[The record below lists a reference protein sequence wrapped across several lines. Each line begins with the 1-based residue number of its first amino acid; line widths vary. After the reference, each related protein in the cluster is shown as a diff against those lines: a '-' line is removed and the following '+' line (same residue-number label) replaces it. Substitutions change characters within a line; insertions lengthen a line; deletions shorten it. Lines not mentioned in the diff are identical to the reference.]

1 MAAVTQPP
9 GLPLWSDYVAF
20 VRRHRRRF
28 LACMGVGLVLGYGWS
43 LTQPTSFSATASV
56 ALTPVPMYVTASTTD
71 LPPPPVTIDT
81 DAQLL
86 HSPRVVEAV
95 ATALG
100 TDNRTAAQRLSVS
113 ASPNSDA
120 LHITVMSRNAQ
131 TAAQAANAAVAA
143 FIQVRRSALGSLQ
156 PKQLSHLQLAIDGQE
171 RLLTK
176 TAVLPANNDL
186 FAQVFDLQTRLQEL
200 EDARA
205 EPANVISLAA
215 VPPHRDYPNTEVPVV
230 SGAMLGLLLAWLWGA
245 GLDRSARRGRVPSRA
260 SAVRNPFGDL
270 PNPTTLNGNYHHAV

>member
-20 VRRHRRRF
+20 ARRHRRRF
-28 LACMGVGLVLGYGWS
+28 LALMGIGLVLGYGWS
-43 LTQPTSFSATASV
+43 LTRPTSFSATASI
-56 ALTPVPMYVTASTTD
+56 ALTPVPMYVTASSSD

-86 HSPRVVEAV
+86 HNPRVVQAV

-100 TDNRTAAQRLSVS
+100 TDDRTAAQRLSVS

-120 LHITVMSRNAQ
+120 LHVTVASRNAQ

-156 PKQLSHLQLAIDGQE
+156 PQQLSHLQLAIDGQE

-186 FAQVFDLQTRLQEL
+186 FAQVYDLQTRLQEL

-205 EPANVISLAA
+205 EPANVISLAT
-215 VPPHRDYPNTEVPVV
+215 VPPHHDYPNTEVPVV
-230 SGAMLGLLLAWLWGA
+230 SGAMLGLLLAWLWGDA
-245 GLDRSARRGRVPSRA
+245 LDRSARRGRAPSPA
-260 SAVRNPFGDL
+260 SSVRHSFGNL
-270 PNPTTLNGNYHHAV
+270 PNPSNLNGSHHAV